1 MPPTTAPPASRRR
14 QLHRDFHAGRSLD
27 VFLVSAISAVLG
39 IRFYLHLSDYPQIGG
54 ATLHV
59 AHMLWGGLGMLV
71 AVVLLLSYHGRGVN
85 RVAAFVGGVGFGTFI
100 DEIGKFVTS
109 DNDYFYRPAV
119 ALIYVT
125 FVLLYVTVR
134 TLHKEGRA
142 RPDEYLVNALYEVEN
157 VAVRDLDADERA
169 RALRWLDR
177 ADPADPLVPAIRAV
191 ILDAA
196 LVPTPA
202 PGRVER
208 ARVGAIALWKHAAAD
223 RRFER
228 VLVGFFA
235 AQLAAKIVA
244 VFLLVARDTVGY
256 VPLAELPTLN
266 AISAS
271 FTLVDWLQLAS
282 ALASGAIILA
292 GVVTLRR
299 DRRRALGF
307 FQRSIL
313 VSIFATQV
321 FVFYRDEWA
330 ALGSLAFNLAV
341 LLTLNFMIDHD
352 REARG

>member
-1 MPPTTAPPASRRR
+1 MPSAPASRRR
-14 QLHRDFHAGRSLD
+14 QLHRDFHAGRYLD
-27 VFLVSAISAVLG
+27 LFLVSAVSAVLG
-39 IRFYLHLSDYPQIGG
+39 IRFYLHLTDYPQIGG
-54 ATLHV
+54 ATLHI

-71 AVVLLLSYHGRGVN
+71 AVVLLLSYLGRGVH

-109 DNDYFYRPAV
+109 DNDYFFRPAV

-125 FVLLYVTVR
+125 FVLLYVAVR
-134 TLHKEGRA
+134 TLHREGRA
-142 RPDEYLVNALYEVEN
+142 SPDEYLVNALQEVEN
-157 VAVRDLDADERA
+157 VAVRDLDLDERR

-177 ADPADPLVPAIRAV
+177 ADQSDPLVPAIRDVLTRAV
-191 ILDAA
+191 
-196 LVPTPA
+196 LVPLPP
-202 PGRVER
+202 PGIVER
-208 ARVGAIALWKHAAAD
+208 SHRGVMSLWKRAAASAW
-223 RRFER
+223 FER
-228 VLVGFFA
+228 GIVAFFA
-235 AQLAAKIVA
+235 AQLAAKIIG

-271 FTLVDWLQLAS
+271 FAVTDWLQLAS

-299 DRRRALGF
+299 DRGQALVL

-330 ALGSLAFNLAV
+330 ALGALAFNIAV
-341 LLTLNFMIDHD
+341 LLTLHFMIDHE
-352 REARG
+352 RASRTA